1 MRFLGFSLLEG
12 FELVSVSVLWLGDC
26 FVPSCWIGDG
36 VVEVVV
42 CEGGA
47 SWSVDVVR
55 GVVGGVEE
63 LPVGGEWFVFGF
75 KLDRQGL
82 NLFFTQMLSV
92 NFLFWVFCS
101 GCGNC
106 MVVVACDLLPDVFGL
121 VHFFRLLGLFLGG
134 LLRW

>member
-1 MRFLGFSLLEG
+1 MSFF
-12 FELVSVSVLWLGDC
+12 VLWLGDC
-26 FVPSCWIGDG
+26 FVPGCWIGDG

-63 LPVGGEWFVFGF
+63 LPVGGEGFVFGF
-75 KLDRQGL
+75 ELDRHGL
-82 NLFFTQMLSV
+82 NLFFTQMLRAV

-121 VHFFRLLGLFLGG
+121 VHFFVSWGSSWGG
-134 LLRW
+134 S